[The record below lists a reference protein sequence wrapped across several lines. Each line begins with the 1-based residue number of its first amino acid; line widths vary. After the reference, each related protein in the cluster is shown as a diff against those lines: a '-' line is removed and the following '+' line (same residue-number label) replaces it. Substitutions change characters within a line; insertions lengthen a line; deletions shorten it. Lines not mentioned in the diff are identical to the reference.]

1 MPKKI
6 VKKVTKKAAKK
17 TAGSHT
23 FRNELKRKDF
33 RVTIFGSARIKE
45 DEKIYKQVFNLA
57 KDLGKHRFDVI
68 TGGGPGLME
77 AANAGH
83 EAGDKEN
90 FSDSIGLAIKLPHEQ
105 FDNPHLDLSR
115 HFAKFSDRLD
125 NFMAL
130 SSIVVV
136 MPGGVGSCLEFFYT
150 WQLIQVGHIH
160 PIPIILVGKMW
171 KKLMK
176 WVKKYPLKMELISP
190 KEMIGIHVVNDNE
203 QAMKIIMKTH
213 EEYLKGKGKTNNNYL
228 KKA

>member
-1 MPKKI
+1 MAKKI
-6 VKKVTKKAAKK
+6 VKKAVKAPKEKK
-17 TAGSHT
+17 GHT
-23 FRNELKRKDF
+23 FRNELKRRDF

-45 DEKIYKQVFNLA
+45 SDKVYKQVFNLA

-90 FSDSIGLAIKLPHEQ
+90 LSDSIGLAIKLPHEQ
-105 FDNPHLDLSR
+105 FDNPHLDLAK

-130 SSIVVV
+130 SSVVVV

-171 KKLMK
+171 KQLMK
-176 WVKKYPLKMELISP
+176 WVKKYPVKQELISK
-190 KEMIGIHVVNDNE
+190 KELECVHVVKDNRE
-203 QAMKIIMKTH
+203 AMKIIMKTH
-213 EEYLKGKGKTNNNYL
+213 EEFKNGTEKANNNYL
-228 KKA
+228 KR

>member
-1 MPKKI
+1 MAKKI
-6 VKKVTKKAAKK
+6 TKKAAKAK
-17 TAGSHT
+17 ANKAHT
-23 FRNELKRKDF
+23 FRNELKRRDF

-45 DEKIYKQVFNLA
+45 NDKVYKQVFDLA

-90 FSDSIGLAIKLPHEQ
+90 ISDSIGLAIKLPHEQ
-105 FDNPHLDLSR
+105 DDNAHLDLAK

-130 SSIVVV
+130 SSVAVV

-150 WQLIQVGHIH
+150 WQLIQVKHIH

-171 KKLMK
+171 KQLMK
-176 WVKKYPLKMELISP
+176 WVKKYPLKQELISP
-190 KEMIGIHVVNDNE
+190 EEMECVHVVKDNRA
-203 QAMKIIMKTH
+203 AMKIIMKAH
-213 EEYLKGKGKTNNNYL
+213 EEFAKGKGKYNNNYL
-228 KKA
+228 KR